1 MAELRL
7 SGGALDGLALHY
19 VSAGRGPAVVL
30 LHGLGG
36 FAESWRRTVEALAPR
51 YTVIAVDLPGFGR
64 SAKPRARYSLGFF
77 ANALGGFLDGLGLGS
92 VSLVG
97 HSLGGAV
104 AVAFSLT
111 RPTRVERLAWGAS
124 ARRRRR
130 RRRPASGRP
139 GRPTPAPAHRGSR
152 RGRWRRS
159 RGCNAP
165 EAWRNGQNRGGRRRS
180 PCSAAPAPRRCGA
193 TTRQSPPVRGARR

>member
-7 SGGALDGLALHY
+7 GGGALDGFTLHY

-92 VSLVG
+92 ASLGG
-97 HSLGGAV
+97 HSLGGAL

-111 RPTRVERLAWGAS
+111 RPTQDERLALIGAVVPGLLRS
-124 ARRRRR
+124 HLPIPFAR
-130 RRRPASGRP
+130 AP
-139 GRPTPAPAHRGSR
+139 GIR
-152 RGRWRRS
+152 
-159 RGCNAP
+159 
-165 EAWRNGQNRGGRRRS
+165 
-180 PCSAAPAPRRCGA
+180 
-193 TTRQSPPVRGARR
+193 

>member
-7 SGGALDGLALHY
+7 SGGALDGFTLHY

-77 ANALGGFLDGLGLGS
+77 ANALGGFHDGLGLGS
-92 VSLVG
+92 VSLVDRKSTRLNSS
-97 HSLGGAV
+97 HVSISYAV
-104 AVAFSLT
+104 FCLKKKKK
-111 RPTRVERLAWGAS
+111 
-124 ARRRRR
+124 
-130 RRRPASGRP
+130 
-139 GRPTPAPAHRGSR
+139 
-152 RGRWRRS
+152 
-159 RGCNAP
+159 
-165 EAWRNGQNRGGRRRS
+165 
-180 PCSAAPAPRRCGA
+180 
-193 TTRQSPPVRGARR
+193 

>member
-1 MAELRL
+1 MPHVQLR
-7 SGGALDGLALHY
+7 GGAVDGLSLHY
-19 VSAGRGPAVVL
+19 VVEGRGPAVVL

-104 AVAFSLT
+104 A
-111 RPTRVERLAWGAS
+111 
-124 ARRRRR
+124 
-130 RRRPASGRP
+130 
-139 GRPTPAPAHRGSR
+139 
-152 RGRWRRS
+152 
-159 RGCNAP
+159 
-165 EAWRNGQNRGGRRRS
+165 
-180 PCSAAPAPRRCGA
+180 
-193 TTRQSPPVRGARR
+193 

>member
-7 SGGALDGLALHY
+7 SGGALDGFTLHY

-111 RPTRVERLAWGAS
+111 SHAS
-124 ARRRRR
+124 RAAR
-130 RRRPASGRP
+130 AD
-139 GRPTPAPAHRGSR
+139 R
-152 RGRWRRS
+152 RGRARLLPS
-159 RGCNAP
+159 L
-165 EAWRNGQNRGGRRRS
+165 
-180 PCSAAPAPRRCGA
+180 
-193 TTRQSPPVRGARR
+193 PPVPVRRTAGAR